1 MHSELHFC
9 SFRSKMA
16 VMCATA
22 QNTVSHCG
30 LYVQKL
36 QLSRNI
42 KVVIT
47 YIPGEWIVGGDQFS
61 FLGSP
66 ITMRS
71 VFLLSVLIGVL
82 SKAAQSLYIGAFN
95 SGTWV
100 NDNGNV
106 DGDSHVRFVV
116 ALKLRDTDQMHQH
129 LQAVSNPS
137 SPSYGQYLTLE
148 ELNSRYSV
156 STSDRKKVV
165 DFFSSIP
172 GAQVHADQLSDM
184 FEVSAPVSSI
194 HTHFQTELNWFS
206 HAKGHIE
213 AKSLRAVKPL
223 AIPEHLHELISFVS
237 LNAPVSRVVPRAAK
251 SLSKRHKEN
260 LRGAIEQT
268 QVQDNHFA
276 ASANAD
282 LQMISIQPGNE
293 EALATFRPFCGLNAT
308 TTNQEN
314 PPCATAGAAN
324 QPAIT
329 VTVTQ
334 HANILN
340 NTYLIE
346 QEPTVYNVPLS
357 SIYCYNNVTHVACSG
372 ADGSHC
378 NCIAKVSGF

>member
-1 MHSELHFC
+1 MSGM
-9 SFRSKMA
+9 KN
-16 VMCATA
+16 VVTTYK
-22 QNTVSHCG
+22 NG
-30 LYVQKL
+30 LMVQIHIL
-36 QLSRNI
+36 EAP
-42 KVVIT
+42 V
-47 YIPGEWIVGGDQFS
+47 
-61 FLGSP
+61 
-66 ITMRS
+66 TMRF

-82 SKAAQSLYIGAFN
+82 SRVVQSLYIGAFN

-100 NDNGNV
+100 TDNSNV

-116 ALKLRDTDQMHQH
+116 ALKLRDTDQMHQQ
-129 LQAVSNPS
+129 LQAVSNPN

-156 STSDRKKVV
+156 SNSDRKKVV
-165 DFFSSIP
+165 DYFSAIP

-194 HTHFQTELNWFS
+194 HTHFMTELNWFS

-223 AIPEHLHELISFVS
+223 AIPEDLHDLISFVS

-251 SLSKRHKEN
+251 SLSKRRKEH
-260 LRGAIEQT
+260 LRGAMGQT

-276 ASANAD
+276 AATKSE
-282 LQMISIQPGNE
+282 LQLISIQPGNE

-314 PPCATAGAAN
+314 PPCATAGVTN

-378 NCIAKVSGF
+378 NCIAKVRICFMINFYVGYHF